1 MSDPTAPTGPND
13 PQSTPPQQSEPPA
26 PQPPTTP
33 PPAQTPPSA
42 PPSPTQPYPPAAP
55 TQQYPPAAPTQQYA
69 PPPPGYA
76 PPAAPAKP
84 RDTRPKTIAIIA
96 LALAGVGLILAFIPF
111 VTFISG
117 LFLLAG
123 FVMGLIGLISKK
135 QGGKGFS
142 IGAVAASVVG
152 WIASVFAILATI
164 AIIGQAATTAIE
176 DSGSSLTDPPAQGD
190 TQVVGDDLQ
199 IVDSGFGPDSFDPT
213 TWWYVVIIDNP
224 NSDLVFDSAEID
236 IEAMSADG
244 VILDSST
251 DYVTLLSGETAVAG
265 TFFSVGQ
272 GQIDHLDVT
281 GPSIDEAIV
290 APADET
296 GSFSFDKLSGT
307 SDEVSTTVTGV
318 VTSDFDQDQELVSV
332 VVVIRAADGTIIG
345 ANSTYIDRLPAG
357 GAAQFEV
364 LFFEQFPSDAT
375 FEAFAAL

>member
-1 MSDPTAPTGPND
+1 MSDPTAPTGPED
-13 PQSTPPQQSEPPA
+13 PQATPQQPEPPA
-26 PQPPTTP
+26 PQAPTTP

-42 PPSPTQPYPPAAP
+42 TQPYPPAAP
-55 TQQYPPAAPTQQYA
+55 TQQYPPAGTPQYA
-69 PPPPGYA
+69 QQPPPPGYV
-76 PPAAPAKP
+76 PPAAPPKP

-111 VTFISG
+111 VTFVSG

-152 WIASVFAILATI
+152 WIVSVFAILATI
-164 AIIGQAATTAIE
+164 AIIGQAATTAI
-176 DSGSSLTDPPAQGD
+176 DDGGSSLTDPPAQED

-199 IVDSGFGPDSFDPT
+199 IVESGFGPDSFDPT

-272 GQIDHLDVT
+272 GQIDHLEVT
-281 GPSIDEAIV
+281 GPSLDEAIV
-290 APADET
+290 APANET
-296 GSFSFDKLSGT
+296 GSFSFDNLSGT

-345 ANSTYIDRLPAG
+345 ANSTYLDRVPAG
-357 GAAQFEV
+357 GATQFEV
-364 LFFEQFPSDAT
+364 LFFEQFPADAT
-375 FEAFAAL
+375 FEAYAAL

>member
-1 MSDPTAPTGPND
+1 MSDPTAPTGPED
-13 PQSTPPQQSEPPA
+13 PRATPSQQPEPPA
-26 PQPPTTP
+26 PQTP
-33 PPAQTPPSA
+33 PPAPQT
-42 PPSPTQPYPPAAP
+42 
-55 TQQYPPAAPTQQYA
+55 
-69 PPPPGYA
+69 PPPGYA
-76 PPAAPAKP
+76 APTAPVKP

-111 VTFISG
+111 VTFVSG

-123 FVMGLIGLISKK
+123 FIMGLIGLISKK

-152 WIASVFAILATI
+152 WIASIFAILATI
-164 AIIGQAATTAIE
+164 AIIGQAATTAID
-176 DSGSSLTDPPAQGD
+176 DSGTSLTDPPAQED

-213 TWWYVVIIDNP
+213 MWWYVVIIDNP

-272 GQIDHLDVT
+272 GQIDHLEVT
-281 GPSIDEAIV
+281 GPSLDEATV

-296 GSFSFDKLSGT
+296 GSFSFDNLSGT
-307 SDEVSTTVTGV
+307 GDEVSTTVTGV

-332 VVVIRAADGTIIG
+332 VVIIRAGDGTIIG
-345 ANSTYIDRLPAG
+345 ANSTYVDRVPAG

-364 LFFEQFPSDAT
+364 LFFEQFPADAT
-375 FEAFAAL
+375 FEAYAAP